1 MKYPLLLLILLLC
14 LASPVMAARY
24 AVSSAYDDLP
34 ETVSS
39 CPDRVGIW
47 ALPIWLFLTEFLL
60 LNPFLALLF
69 KGMVTLGYRRV
80 SRDSLLDSSCRR
92 DIYLLIEDQPGIHL
106 RGIAASLGME
116 LGTVRHHLD
125 QLVRYR
131 LVSKVHSGGFARYY
145 LPGYSP
151 EEKQFYSL
159 TASPSRKEIIRLLT
173 ASPGLT
179 RSDIG
184 NQLRI
189 SAQAAGWHLSR
200 LAEDGIIIPARDG
213 RSVRYSLAPRL
224 APAIK

>member
-1 MKYPLLLLILLLC
+1 MKYLLLLLLFLLC

-24 AVSSAYDDLP
+24 TVSSAYEDLP

-47 ALPIWLFLTEFLL
+47 ALPLWLFLTEFLL
-60 LNPFLALLF
+60 LNPFLALLL
-69 KGMVTLGYRRV
+69 KGMVSLGYRRV
-80 SRDSLLDSSCRR
+80 SRDSLLDSACRR
-92 DIYLLIEDQPGIHL
+92 DIFLLIEDQPGIHL

-151 EEKQFYSL
+151 EQKQFYSL
-159 TASPSRKEIIRLLT
+159 TASPSRKEIIRLLNG
-173 ASPGLT
+173 SPGLT
-179 RSDIG
+179 RSEIG
-184 NQLRI
+184 NHLMI

-200 LAEDGIIIPARDG
+200 LADDGIVIPAREG
-213 RSVRYSLAPRL
+213 RSVRYSLAPCL
-224 APAIK
+224 NAVIG